1 MHMQVARDH
10 GFTDIADV
18 DIMDADGSMEIP
30 VKDGKRLTK
39 DLVGTHFKNY
49 DSFLV
54 ISHFK
59 GHAMAGYVGAIK
71 NISIGI
77 VSSEGK
83 NLIHSGGKDGGSQD
97 SFLKAMAEAGKAV
110 SDYLDNGKNIV
121 YINVMNRLSV
131 DCDCDGN
138 SAEPDMHDIGIL
150 ASTDLV
156 ALDKACIDL
165 VYSADDG
172 EKLVNI
178 IELRNGLHTLDYAED
193 LVGTQNYKIERID

>member
-1 MHMQVARDH
+1 MVLWK
-10 GFTDIADV
+10 F
-18 DIMDADGSMEIP
+18 
-30 VKDGKRLTK
+30 RLRWKETYK

-110 SDYLDNGKNIV
+110 L
-121 YINVMNRLSV
+121 
-131 DCDCDGN
+131 
-138 SAEPDMHDIGIL
+138 
-150 ASTDLV
+150 
-156 ALDKACIDL
+156 
-165 VYSADDG
+165 
-172 EKLVNI
+172 I
-178 IELRNGLHTLDYAED
+178 I
-193 LVGTQNYKIERID
+193 